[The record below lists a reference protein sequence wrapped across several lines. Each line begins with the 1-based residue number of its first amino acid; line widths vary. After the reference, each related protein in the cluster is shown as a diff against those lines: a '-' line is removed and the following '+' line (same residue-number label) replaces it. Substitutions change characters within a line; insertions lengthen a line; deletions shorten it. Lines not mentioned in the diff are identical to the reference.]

1 MPKTFAEALSLKDK
15 ARKSL
20 SLNTHTD
27 WAVYADF
34 GDVLPRLRDA
44 LTRGDKAPKL
54 MVFGGYGSGKTHTL
68 RHTAFAL
75 LPKSETPLTPIHI
88 ELTQLTARTTFLDI
102 YRLIFAKIEEQL
114 LQDLRDG
121 PDWTRLDWARFEL
134 PKVFHDAMRE
144 LQRALKQRPLP
155 LTVTSDP
162 PRVTQLLGWFT
173 GQGLTLS
180 ATHKLGLSA
189 RLLDHSSPPVLVA
202 LLRAISQYARD
213 NKRPGYMLFV
223 EEGNA
228 LYDIGESLRA
238 INAISEGFR
247 ALADPSNVDLGVMF
261 AIWTVPGRPP
271 LLRNDV
277 MQRLQAATIELP
289 PMRTVAQAARFI
301 KELNEAT
308 AERPWF
314 DEAALL
320 EFARGALQDGSA
332 RETPGQLTPRDMLRL
347 LQSLGERVAQAEL
360 PTPLTAAAVR
370 PLFFSPGRGA

>member
-27 WAVYADF
+27 WAVYADY
-34 GDVLPRLRDA
+34 GDVLPRLQDA

-75 LPKSETPLTPIHI
+75 LPKSATPLTPIHV
-88 ELTQLTARTTFLDI
+88 ELTQLTSRTTFLDI

-114 LQDLRDG
+114 LEDLRVG

-144 LQRALKQRPLP
+144 LQTALKLRIGPDPL
-155 LTVTSDP
+155 
-162 PRVTQLLGWFT
+162 RVTQLRGWFT

-180 ATHKLGLSA
+180 ATHKLGLSN

-213 NKRPGYMLFV
+213 NNRPGYMLFV

-277 MQRLQAATIELP
+277 MQRLQGATIELP
-289 PMRTVAQAARFI
+289 PMRTVAQATRFI
-301 KELNEAT
+301 KALNEAT

-314 DEAALL
+314 DDAALA
-320 EFARGALQDGSA
+320 EFARGALQEGSA

-347 LQSLGERVAQAEL
+347 LQSFGERVAQAEL

-370 PLFFSPGRGA
+370 PMFSSPGRGA